1 MKRILIVEDDK
12 VLSELLEERLKEEG
26 YAIISAMT
34 IKEAKEKLV
43 ENIDLGI
50 IDVGLPDGSGFALAR
65 EIFETQHI
73 PFVFL
78 TAMNSAEYRL
88 EGYEL
93 GALDY
98 IPKPFHLRELLLRIK
113 RIIGSNQ
120 EGEVISLNGI
130 DINRA
135 TRQVIKDGISLDL
148 QGKDF
153 DLLLYIVQHRPRVV
167 SRKEIQEK
175 LFNNDVHPRTI
186 DNMIVRLRHT
196 VGDEQLLSVRGI
208 GYRWSV

>member
-1 MKRILIVEDDK
+1 MKRILIVEDDT
-12 VLSELLEERLKEEG
+12 VLLESLHERLQEEG
-26 YAIISAMT
+26 YAVLSAATM
-34 IKEAKEKLV
+34 KEAHEKII
-43 ENIDLGI
+43 ENVDLAI
-50 IDVGLPDGSGFALAR
+50 IDVGLPDGSGFSLAR
-65 EIFETQHI
+65 EIFDKHHI

-113 RIIGSNQ
+113 KIIGTNE
-120 EGEVISLNGI
+120 EGEIITLQGMN
-130 DINRA
+130 INRA
-135 TRQVIKDGISLDL
+135 TRQIVKDGVPLDL

-175 LFNNDVHPRTI
+175 LFNSDIHPRTI
-186 DNMIVRLRHT
+186 DNMIVRLRQT
-196 VGDEQLLSVRGI
+196 VGGDQLISVRGI
-208 GYRWSV
+208 GYRWAE